1 MRERK
6 REHRSFLNF
15 GLAKSPFYSYLPRTL
30 RKIYILPKKKNPKK
44 KNISVYLSLPQ
55 LLILFL
61 LPWSLYTLFVTFFL
75 FFSRSHICAKLNILP
90 FFLSACKF
98 CFFNLSIG
106 FWVVG
111 LNGQCIWVLYSFSS
125 QLEKEDST
133 SNRDFRIWVSLPRGI
148 LHEGILFQQHHWRR
162 RQACFWCFLFWISG
176 TQVCFIFFFFF
187 KFILYFGDW
196 SLILQFL
203 MQMEWIS

>member
-1 MRERK
+1 MVWQNRPFIHICLGPSER
-6 REHRSFLNF
+6 F
-15 GLAKSPFYSYLPRTL
+15 
-30 RKIYILPKKKNPKK
+30 IYYQKKKKNPKK

-98 CFFNLSIG
+98 CFFNLFIG

-133 SNRDFRIWVSLPRGI
+133 SNRDFRIWVSLP
-148 LHEGILFQQHHWRR
+148 
-162 RQACFWCFLFWISG
+162 
-176 TQVCFIFFFFF
+176 
-187 KFILYFGDW
+187 
-196 SLILQFL
+196 
-203 MQMEWIS
+203 